1 MKWVFYR
8 KKEILVGILA
18 VTIII
23 TSILL
28 GIHISKNTSREIIY
42 QKGIVVGQNHDTWY
56 KDDTRYE
63 TWETKVNTDTGE
75 IFIDYSKKAYNC
87 TAPGQ
92 EVKVKRTDVYYKDK
106 LTLTYYEVIIE

>member
-1 MKWVFYR
+1 MIWLFDR
-8 KKEILVGILA
+8 KKEILIGILMVIVVVA
-18 VTIII
+18 L
-23 TSILL
+23 ILL

-63 TWETKVNTDTGE
+63 RWETKVNTDTGE
-75 IFIDYSKKAYNC
+75 IFIDHSKKAYNC

-106 LTLTYYEVIIE
+106 LTLTYYDVIIE